1 MEGASPHR
9 PHPERNDRGDAFT
22 AQHHDNAQEAK
33 AVERLPFLLAVI
45 ALAVVSAA
53 LTHTWARRKLLR

>member
-1 MEGASPHR
+1 MATAKVAIILGSLRKASFNR
-9 PHPERNDRGDAFT
+9 
-22 AQHHDNAQEAK
+22 QLAK

-53 LTHTWARRKLLR
+53 LTHTWARRKLLQEVR